1 MQTAARAARIRRM
14 LPKNTALPLLTV
26 AAAAA
31 LLPASASAK
40 PRRLAEATYTVVARA
55 TMDESWSYDENT
67 TDLCLD
73 GCSVEVK
80 GSGSAHL
87 SVKSRPTKWLVMR
100 GFNGRPPAIDVGTG
114 EGAAAVGVLQRSGSL
129 TTTHS
134 GSWAAANP
142 PQSLPDGG
150 CGTRNVTLPFHLTWT
165 GRTELAPLVT
175 SGLDDGECPDGPSSG
190 LTWDG
195 GGDGPSLNDVT
206 TTTSPTRFL
215 KTRSFTVR
223 GTRTWTARADPVTG
237 GANKT
242 RSGTKTVTW
251 SWEVTFNM
259 DKKKR
264 PKRHR

>member
-1 MQTAARAARIRRM
+1 M

-26 AAAAA
+26 AAATA
-31 LLPASASAK
+31 LVPASASAK
-40 PRRLAEATYTVVARA
+40 PRLTEATYTVVARA

-73 GCSVEVK
+73 GCSVETK

-100 GFNGRPPAIDVGTG
+100 GVGGRPPAIDVGTG
-114 EGAAAVGVLQRSGSL
+114 EGAVAVGVFKRAGSL

-134 GSWAAANP
+134 GAWAAANP
-142 PQSLPDGG
+142 PESLPDSG
-150 CGTRNVTLPFHLTWT
+150 CASKNVALPFHLAFT
-165 GRTELAPLVT
+165 GKTTIAPSIT
-175 SGLDDGECPDGPSSG
+175 SDFEGGGACPDGPNSG

-195 GGDGPSLNDVT
+195 GSDGPSLSDVT

-215 KTRSFTVR
+215 STRSFTVR
-223 GTRTWTARADPVTG
+223 GTKTWTASADPVTG
-237 GANKT
+237 GAHQT

-251 SWEVTFNM
+251 TWEVTFNM
-259 DKKKR
+259 DKKKK

>member
-1 MQTAARAARIRRM
+1 M
-14 LPKNTALPLLTV
+14 LPKKNTAFPLLAVV
-26 AAAAA
+26 AAVS
-31 LLPASASAK
+31 LVPATA
-40 PRRLAEATYTVVARA
+40 AEAKKAKRLDDAIYTVVARA

-73 GCSVEVK
+73 GCSVEQK

-87 SVKSRPTKWLVMR
+87 SVKSRPTKWMVMR
-100 GFNGRPPAIDVGTG
+100 GFGGRPPQIDVGTG
-114 EGAAAVGVLQRSGSL
+114 EGAQAIGVFTRAGEL
-129 TTTHS
+129 TTTHA

-142 PQSLPDGG
+142 PESLPASG
-150 CGTRNVTLPFHLTWT
+150 CGRSSVTLPFHLAFTD
-165 GRTELAPLVT
+165 RTTLAPSISSDFDT
-175 SGLDDGECPDGPSSG
+175 ADCPSGPNTG

-195 GGDGPSLNDVT
+195 GGDGPSLNDVK

-215 KTRSFTVR
+215 STRAFTVR
-223 GTRTWTARADPVTG
+223 GTKTWHASADPVTG

-242 RSGTKTVTW
+242 RSGTKTVRW

-259 DKKKR
+259 DKKKK